1 MLPTYSKHTLRPSSA
16 LWVQVGRP
24 VVVHAARSAAP
35 YGDAFSSCDGHFAGP
50 GSLIELV

>member
-16 LWVQVGRP
+16 LLVQVGRP

-35 YGDAFSSCDGHFAGP
+35 YGDAKASFFR
-50 GSLIELV
+50 LVTAILRVQDH

>member
-16 LWVQVGRP
+16 LLVQVGRP

-35 YGDAFSSCDGHFAGP
+35 YGDAKASFFR
-50 GSLIELV
+50 LVTAILRVQVH